1 MFWPILSQFAHIEMV
16 NINLYV
22 AQLKNKTKQNKTK
35 STMYPPG
42 YSVNNVR

>member
-22 AQLKNKTKQNKTK
+22 AKLKKKQNKTKQNKK
-35 STMYPPG
+35 HYVPSG
-42 YSVNNVR
+42 L